1 MKKIVINKYIIVA
14 IVPLLLQSC
23 FVAKKYER
31 PEIETANLFRTDEL
45 PQDSVSIASVSY
57 KDIFTDP
64 NLKTYIEKGLE
75 NNLDIRSAVQ
85 NLAIAS
91 AYLKKD
97 KLGNVPTLNIT
108 GSGTRNAKISE
119 NSQFGS
125 IFSTPYNDFDL
136 YGTLSWEAD
145 IWGKIRSNKRASVA
159 SYLQTVEAHK
169 AVKTTLVANIA
180 TTYFQLLA
188 LDEQIKI
195 TEETIKNREKSLETI
210 QALKEAGQENQVAV
224 DQTAAQLYSAQ
235 SQLLDLK
242 NYLFQYENAF
252 SILLG
257 EEPQSYARST
267 IEEQSL
273 TNDFKLGVPALLLRN
288 RPDVVQA
295 EYSLINTFELTNVA
309 RSNFYPSITLSATG
323 GFSSLEAKNWFDA
336 GSIYANLLAG
346 LTQPIFNGRAVRTAY
361 EVAQADQEQSLITF
375 KKTLLTA
382 GQEVSNALYDYNIN
396 VEKEAYL
403 AKQVDALKRAEE
415 NSEELLN
422 NGYLTYLDLLTAR
435 ESALTAELSLVDNK
449 YYQLTAAVE
458 LYRSLGGG
466 WQ

>member
-23 FVAKKYER
+23 FVAKKYEK
-31 PEIETANLFRTDEL
+31 PSVSTENLFRTDEL
-45 PQDSVSIASVSY
+45 PQDSTSFGSVSY
-57 KDIFTDP
+57 QDIFTDSY
-64 NLKTYIEKGLE
+64 LKSYIQKGLE
-75 NNLDIRSAVQ
+75 NNLDIRIAIQ
-85 NLAIAS
+85 NIEAANAYVKKGKLAYI
-91 AYLKKD
+91 
-97 KLGNVPTLNIT
+97 PTLNVAGT
-108 GSGTRNAKISE
+108 GTRNAEISK

-125 IFSTPYNDFDL
+125 IFSTPYNSFDL

-145 IWGKIRSNKRASVA
+145 IWGKIRSGQKATNASF
-159 SYLQTVEAHK
+159 LQTVAAHR
-169 AVKTTLVANIA
+169 AVKTSLISQIA
-180 TTYFQLLA
+180 STYYQLLA
-188 LDEQIKI
+188 LDEQILI
-195 TEETIKNREKSLETI
+195 TQETIKNRQKSLETI
-210 QALKEAGQENQVAV
+210 EALKEAGQENQVAV

-242 NYLFQYENAF
+242 NSLFQAENSL

-257 EEPQSYARST
+257 EEPQEYERST
-267 IEEQSL
+267 IQEQSI
-273 TNDFKLGVPALLLRN
+273 TNDMQLGVPALLLRN

-295 EYSLINTFELTNVA
+295 EYGLINTFELTNVA
-309 RSNFYPSITLSATG
+309 KSAFYPSITLSATAG
-323 GFSSLEAKNWFDA
+323 LSSLKAENWFDA
-336 GSIYANLLAG
+336 GSLYANLVAG

-361 EVAQADQEQSLITF
+361 EVAKTNQENSLLMF
-375 KKTLLTA
+375 KKTLLNA

-403 AKQVDALKRAEE
+403 TKQVDALKRAEE